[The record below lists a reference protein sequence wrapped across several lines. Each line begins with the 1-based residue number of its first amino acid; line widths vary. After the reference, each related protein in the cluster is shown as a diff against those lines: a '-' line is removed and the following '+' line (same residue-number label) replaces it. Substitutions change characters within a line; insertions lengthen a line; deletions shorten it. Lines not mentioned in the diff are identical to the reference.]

1 MPQAEA
7 KAREA
12 GLGKIGKR
20 PEGKALTKA
29 KNKNQNHYLL
39 YANPSAW
46 LLALSKAEAMA
57 KAKEA
62 LGE

>member
-29 KNKNQNHYLL
+29 KNKNQNHYHD
-39 YANPSAW
+39 PSAW